1 MTTVAKCTESVAK
14 FQNLGH
20 ALNALSHFILK
31 KQQHLGGTTIIT
43 PIL

>member
-31 KQQHLGGTTIIT
+31 KQHLGGTTIIT